1 MFISYKGSFRRTG
14 LSLFLNLQKDNEEWT
29 EEDQLMY
36 LQAKIDELILK
47 DAEQDEESSESE
59 TEETEPIKEHEKAA
73 EGEGVVNDVA
83 VEPVNRQPKPTAR
96 PRKRRIT
103 NLEQIADNESQTK
116 LTNFF
121 RKVKLN

>member
-1 MFISYKGSFRRTG
+1 M
-14 LSLFLNLQKDNEEWT
+14 QKDNEEWT
-29 EEDQLMY
+29 EEDQFLY
-36 LQAKIDELILK
+36 LQAKMDEMILK

-59 TEETEPIKEHEKAA
+59 TEETEPTKEHEKAA
-73 EGEGVVNDVA
+73 EGEGVVNDDA

-103 NLEQIADNESQTK
+103 KLEQIADNESQTK